1 MTKDFAVWS
10 YFKERDAKVT
20 LAIVPSA
27 AEFFFSEIE
36 KISKK
41 HGLKLDPVVIRYL
54 AELLNKFSTSSEL
67 KLVHPTEHKD
77 MTPTQFWLEIQR
89 LPLSQQQMA
98 LQFLGD
104 YSLFTTGFFSEH
116 VKGSLLDM
124 DYFQAIGGKAY
135 YRAGEI
141 RENLAAEKS
150 LNIYFSLAESF
161 RRFSEIFSELYDQTL
176 LHSTDGSIK
185 LFEKWQQNGSEHITR
200 MLFENGFH
208 LGRKP
213 TAE

>member
-1 MTKDFAVWS
+1 M
-10 YFKERDAKVT
+10 T

-27 AEFFFSEIE
+27 GEFFFSEIE
-36 KISKK
+36 KISKR
-41 HGLKLDPVVIRYL
+41 HGLQLNPMVIQYL
-54 AELLNKFSTSSEL
+54 AELLNKFSTSREL
-67 KLVHPTEHKD
+67 KLTHPTEHKD
-77 MTPTQFWLEIQR
+77 MTPTQFWLEVQK
-89 LPLSQQQMA
+89 LPLAQQQMA

-141 RENLAAEKS
+141 KENLAAEKS
-150 LNIYFSLAESF
+150 LNVYFSLAESF

-176 LHSTDGSIK
+176 LHSSDGSIK
-185 LFEKWQQNGSEHITR
+185 LFEKWQQTGSEHLTR

-208 LGRKP
+208 LGKKP
-213 TAE
+213 SAE

>member
-1 MTKDFAVWS
+1 
-10 YFKERDAKVT
+10 VT

-27 AEFFFSEIE
+27 GEFFFSEIE
-36 KISKK
+36 KISKR
-41 HGLKLDPVVIRYL
+41 HGLQLNPMVIQYL

-67 KLVHPTEHKD
+67 KLTHPIEHKD
-77 MTPTQFWLEIQR
+77 LTPTQFWIEVQK
-89 LPLSQQQMA
+89 LPLWQQQMA

-141 RENLAAEKS
+141 KENLAAEKS
-150 LNIYFSLAESF
+150 LNVYFSLAESF

-176 LHSTDGSIK
+176 LHSSDGSIK
-185 LFEKWQQNGSEHITR
+185 LFEKWQQSGSEHLTR

-208 LGRKP
+208 LGKKP
-213 TAE
+213 SAE

>member
-1 MTKDFAVWS
+1 M
-10 YFKERDAKVT
+10 T

-27 AEFFFSEIE
+27 GEFFFSEIE
-36 KISKK
+36 KISKR
-41 HGLKLDPVVIRYL
+41 HGLKLNPIVIQYL
-54 AELLNKFSTSSEL
+54 AELLNKFSTSREL
-67 KLVHPTEHKD
+67 KLTHPTEHKD
-77 MTPTQFWLEIQR
+77 MTPTQFWLEVQK
-89 LPLSQQQMA
+89 LPLAQQQMA

-141 RENLAAEKS
+141 KENLAAEKS
-150 LNIYFSLAESF
+150 LNVYFSLAESF
-161 RRFSEIFSELYDQTL
+161 RRFSEMFSELYDQTL
-176 LHSTDGSIK
+176 LHSPDGSIK
-185 LFEKWQQNGSEHITR
+185 LFEKWQSSGSEHLTR

-208 LGRKP
+208 LGKKP
-213 TAE
+213 SAE

>member
-1 MTKDFAVWS
+1 M
-10 YFKERDAKVT
+10 T

-27 AEFFFSEIE
+27 GEFFFSEIE
-36 KISKK
+36 KISKR
-41 HGLKLDPVVIRYL
+41 HGLKLNPIVIQYL
-54 AELLNKFSTSSEL
+54 AELLNKFSTSREL
-67 KLVHPTEHKD
+67 KLTHPTEHKD
-77 MTPTQFWLEIQR
+77 MTPTQFWLEVQK
-89 LPLSQQQMA
+89 LPLAQQQMA

-141 RENLAAEKS
+141 KENLAAEKS

-161 RRFSEIFSELYDQTL
+161 RRFSEMFSELYDQTL
-176 LHSTDGSIK
+176 LHSPDGSIK
-185 LFEKWQQNGSEHITR
+185 LFEKWQSSGSEHLTR

-208 LGRKP
+208 LGKKP
-213 TAE
+213 SAE